1 MNNTILNITN
11 GDYFNKYFISKYK
24 EKAVPFCEVMMDG
37 NTVEDIY
44 SKEFIELR
52 AKSLNVTLEEYRSK
66 MYVYDELK
74 LNNYSTICLWFGKDT
89 FCQMNMLTVLAY
101 LEQIKYE
108 GLLKINFIDDETFE
122 VLEVFD
128 NVKLGIYNEIYKEV
142 LILKKIPNS
151 IGLLFQNAIDLYFDY
166 HSSNGKLANIVRNNF
181 GKDKKDLITLLLFQ
195 SKDYGLSDIQIENLI
210 NLYYKR

>member
-24 EKAVPFCEVMMDG
+24 EQAVPFCEVMMDG

-122 VLEVFD
+122 VLEAFD
-128 NVKLGIYNEIYKEV
+128 NVKLGIYSKIYIEV
-142 LILKKIPNS
+142 LILKKKPNS
-151 IGLLFQNAIDLYFDY
+151 IGLLFSKAIDLYFDY
-166 HSSNGKLANIVRNNF
+166 HSSNGKLTNIVRNNF